1 MDKLSETRIDA
12 LFFIYI
18 FLLNNHKVEPPN
30 VSVYPFYPSWDIGS
44 FGEAGIT

>member
-30 VSVYPFYPSWDIGS
+30 VSVYPSWDIGS
-44 FGEAGIT
+44 VGEAGIT

>member
-18 FLLNNHKVEPPN
+18 YLLNNHKVVPPN
-30 VSVYPFYPSWDIGS
+30 VSVYPSWDIGAV
-44 FGEAGIT
+44 GEAGKT

>member
-18 FLLNNHKVEPPN
+18 YLLDNHKVVPQN
-30 VSVYPFYPSWDIGS
+30 VSVYPSWDIGS
-44 FGEAGIT
+44 VGDAGIT

>member
-18 FLLNNHKVEPPN
+18 FLLNNHKVVAQN
-30 VSVYPFYPSWDIGS
+30 VSVYPSWDIGAV
-44 FGEAGIT
+44 GEAGIT